1 MTEYDM
7 ECVYKI
13 RDSPKVV
20 NSEAHEKVT
29 NAFFA
34 THLLTKKDNDTWL
47 FKTVLRHNAYRDV

>member
-1 MTEYDM
+1 M